1 MNEHTQFILN
11 GEFIINLF
19 EREVRVG
26 KTLIKYSGSGNAVE
40 TITCKDVLDEAITVF
55 VSVMV
60 WATYGLCHLN
70 SPSPPPSPAY
80 GKHI

>member
-26 KTLIKYSGSGNAVE
+26 KTLIKYSGSGNVVE
-40 TITCKDVLDEAITVF
+40 RITCNDVLDAPITVF
-55 VSVMV
+55 VSIMG
-60 WATYGLCHLN
+60 WAIPG
-70 SPSPPPSPAY
+70 
-80 GKHI
+80 